1 MVGREG
7 QCSQCERPAVLQMP
21 GGHLLCVHCY
31 ATFMQAVVA
40 KDDMLARLEHDTIS
54 MAEARVGMPGIFPKP
69 TLRSAVVHS
78 GPLTLNDIRVENS
91 TVGSINTGTIQRLS
105 VAVGGLGARG
115 DAALAEAITALTEAV
130 VSMSILSADQKNDV
144 VEQLGLLAEEA
155 QQPAGQRRRS
165 VLRSSAGV
173 AKDILTTS
181 AAAAT
186 VWEKF
191 GPAILAAL
199 G

>member
-1 MVGREG
+1 MVQREG
-7 QCSQCERPAVLQMP
+7 QCSQCERPAVVQMP

-54 MAEARVGMPGIFPKP
+54 MAEARAGLHGAFPKP
-69 TLRSAVVHS
+69 TLRKTVVHS
-78 GPLTLNDIRVENS
+78 GPMTVNDIRVENS

-115 DAALAEAITALTEAV
+115 AADLAAAITALTQAI
-130 VSMSILSADQKNDV
+130 MSTDVLSGEQKNEV
-144 VEQLGLLAEEA
+144 AEHLGLIAEEA
-155 QQPAGQRRRS
+155 QQPTAERRRAILRASLS
-165 VLRSSAGV
+165 VV
-173 AKDILTTS
+173 KDILTT
-181 AAAAT
+181 AGAAAT
-186 VWEKF
+186 VWDKF
-191 GPAILAAL
+191 GPAILRLL